1 MKKNIENT
9 AGLKATQIRELENL
23 YLYRTPSEELVSE
36 AQLEA
41 LVSISHDIRRQVAL
55 LINRDGKT
63 IYVIVGDAQGIVIPE
78 TPGYSARP
86 GQLKGLR
93 CVHTHL
99 NRESLSRDDLTDLA
113 LLRLD
118 FMAAVTMADDGS
130 VERIYPA
137 HILPSEDG
145 EPYEVMPPIS
155 IDSLSMDCTVMIL
168 ALESELASNNSLYR
182 AEAGEEKALLIHVA
196 TDAKRAAE
204 NINTGGSMISGTDG
218 NALNLNINCRTD
230 IADSRAS
237 LDELEELCRTS
248 NIKVIGTAI
257 QRRKMIDPKFVV
269 GKGKLADLTIHAI
282 QKYATM
288 MIFDTELTPA
298 QIRSI
303 TDFVE
308 MKVIDRTQL
317 ILDIF
322 ARRAKSREGK
332 LQVELAQLKYL
343 MPRLITKNTAMSRLT
358 GGIGGRGPG
367 ETKLEIN
374 RRRVREKITLLGKE
388 IEQIR
393 KQRNQQ
399 RAKRNRKQV
408 PVISIVGYT
417 NAGKSTLLNTLTKS
431 KITAEDKLFATLDP
445 SSRRLRFPRDIEV
458 IITDTVGFIQNLPGE
473 LMEAFHA
480 TLEELEDADILLH
493 VVDISNPRYSQQMQ
507 SVDKIIQKLELDA
520 IPVIYVFNKQDK
532 IDISIFDNPWLLNQG
547 ILISATNQETLKP
560 LVSRLEEMVISQ
572 QKRY

>member
-36 AQLEA
+36 AQVEA

>member
-9 AGLKATQIRELENL
+9 TGLKASQIRDLENL
-23 YLYRTPSEELVSE
+23 YLHRTPPQELISEE
-36 AQLEA
+36 QLQA
-41 LVSISHDIRRQVAL
+41 LVAVSHDIRRQVAL

-63 IYVIVGDAQGIVIPE
+63 VHVIAGDAQGIIIPE
-78 TPGYSARP
+78 TPGYTARP

-93 CVHTHL
+93 CIHTHL
-99 NRESLSRDDLTDLA
+99 NREPLSRDDLTDLA

-118 FMAAVTMADDGS
+118 FMAAITINEDG
-130 VERIYPA
+130 EPDKIYPA

-145 EPYEVMPPIS
+145 DPYEILQPILARSLFMPAGS
-155 IDSLSMDCTVMIL
+155 MDDLSLSFLFKDFTGTII
-168 ALESELASNNSLYR
+168 AIESELARKNALYK
-182 AEAGEEKALLIHVA
+182 AGTGEEKALLIHVS
-196 TDAKRAAE
+196 TDTK
-204 NINTGGSMISGTDG
+204 
-218 NALNLNINCRTD
+218 
-230 IADSRAS
+230 DSRSS

-248 NIKVIGTAI
+248 SIQVIGTAI
-257 QRRKMIDPKFVV
+257 QKRKAVDPKFVV
-269 GKGKLADLTIHAI
+269 GRGKLAELAILAI
-282 QKYATM
+282 QKYASM

-343 MPRLITKNTAMSRLT
+343 LPRLITRNTAMSRLT

-374 RRRVREKITLLGKE
+374 RRRVRDKIVHLGKQ

-399 RAKRNRKQV
+399 RAQRNRKQV

-431 KITAEDKLFATLDP
+431 QITAENKLFATLDP
-445 SSRRLRFPRDIEV
+445 SSRRLKFPRDIEV
-458 IITDTVGFIQNLPGE
+458 IITDTVGFIQNLPDE

-493 VVDISNPRYSQQMQ
+493 VVDISNPRYDQQMK
-507 SVDKIIQKLELDA
+507 SVDRIIEKLKLDT
-520 IPVIYVFNKQDK
+520 IPVIYLFNKQDK
-532 IDISIFDNPWLLNQG
+532 IDISTFDNPWLLNQG
-547 ILISATNQETLKP
+547 ILISATNQQTLKP
-560 LVSRLEEMVISQ
+560 LVSRLEEMVA
-572 QKRY
+572 KHD